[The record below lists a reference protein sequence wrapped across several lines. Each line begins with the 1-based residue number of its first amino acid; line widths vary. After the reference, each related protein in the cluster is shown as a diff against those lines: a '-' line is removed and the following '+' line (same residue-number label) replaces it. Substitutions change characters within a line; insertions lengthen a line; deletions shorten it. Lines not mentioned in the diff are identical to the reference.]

1 MENKKDQLVNVIKC
15 AVERVAAERNV
26 ALPEDFSVLLER
38 PKRAGQGDWAT
49 STAMK
54 LSKVFSVSPMEL
66 AGEIVKNV
74 ELGDLVASV
83 DVAKPGFMN
92 FTLTNN
98 WIVDALVNVLSHGE
112 NYGRNNYGNGRRVQV
127 EFVSANPTGPIHLGH
142 GRGAAV
148 GDIMSSILAFSG
160 WEVEREYYINDAGL
174 QMENLGRSTQS
185 RYFAILGKEN
195 QAPFPEDGYP
205 GDYID
210 DIAREI
216 IQEHGDSFIA
226 RPLDETLD
234 FFRDATCERV
244 LKMIHADLLDF
255 GVNFNVWFS
264 EKSLYADDLV
274 QRTIERL
281 KSRDYAYDKDGAV
294 WFKATAFGDDKDRVM
309 IRNNGVPTYFT
320 SDTAYLLNKYE
331 RKFDFLIYVWGADHH
346 GYVPRI
352 RSVNKALGASDESLE
367 FMLIQFV
374 SLLRNGVPVSM
385 SKRAGTF
392 VTLRDVMDEVGRDAT
407 RFSFVNRKCDS
418 HLDFDLEVAK
428 QTSSDNPVY
437 YIQYAYA
444 RICSIL
450 REAESRG
457 ITIPDVSD
465 VDLSVISE
473 PCEVRLVKEISRFP
487 EEVLKA
493 AQNLEPHRIAFYL
506 TGLAE
511 AFHSFYNTLKVLGER
526 DDVMKARL
534 LLSLSSRIT
543 IASALNLL
551 GVTAPEKM

>member
-1 MENKKDQLVNVIKC
+1 MENKKDQLTNVVKC
-15 AVERVAAERNV
+15 AVISAASERGAV
-26 ALPEDFSVLLER
+26 LPEDFSVQLER

-66 AGEIVKNV
+66 AQEISGRI
-74 ELGDLVASV
+74 ERGDLIDSIEVAP
-83 DVAKPGFMN
+83 PGFMN

-98 WIVDALVNVLSHGE
+98 WIADTLINVLSAGE
-112 NYGRNNYGNGRRVQV
+112 NYGRNNSGEGRRVQV

-148 GDIMSSILAFSG
+148 GDVMSSILSFSG
-160 WEVEREYYINDAGL
+160 WEAEREYYINDAGL

-185 RYFAILGKEN
+185 RYFSLMGKGEM
-195 QAPFPEDGYP
+195 APFPEDGYP

-210 DIAREI
+210 DIARDI
-216 IQEHGDSFIA
+216 IREHGDAFIS
-226 RPLDETLD
+226 RPLDETVG
-234 FFRDATCERV
+234 FFRDETCSRV
-244 LKMIHADLLDF
+244 LEIIRSDLTDF
-255 GVNFNVWFS
+255 GVNFDVWFS
-264 EKSLYADDLV
+264 ERSLYEDDLV
-274 QRTIERL
+274 SRTIELL
-281 KSRDYAYDKDGAV
+281 KSHGYAYDMDGAV

-352 RSVNKALGASDESLE
+352 RSVNKALGAPDDALE

-428 QTSSDNPVY
+428 QTSSENPVY
-437 YIQYAYA
+437 YVQYAHA

-457 ITIPDVSD
+457 ISVPDVSG
-465 VDLSVISE
+465 VDLGVLAE

-493 AQNLEPHRIAFYL
+493 AQNLEPHRIAFYA

-511 AFHSFYNTLKVLGER
+511 AFHSFYNTVKVLGESE
-526 DDVMKARL
+526 DVMSARM
-534 LLSLSSRIT
+534 LLSEASRIT
-543 IASALNLL
+543 IAGALKLL
-551 GVTAPEKM
+551 GITAPEKM